1 MGGLEGELEEEPRL
15 SALFEERFGHVLV
28 ATVRYRRE
36 PATDSAPAK
45 VSWALVT
52 FSHTN
57 EMQAALD
64 GFEDLCANPL
74 HSSRALRFPAR

>member
-36 PATDSAPAK
+36 PATDSSPAK

-52 FSHTN
+52 FSHTT

-64 GFEDLCANPL
+64 GYEDLCATP
-74 HSSRALRFPAR
+74 SSRALCFPAR